1 MEKSIENIWKKGFIN
16 QEALVAP
23 KINALYEKKSINFVD
38 KFIRDFKV
46 NLWAIAIFTI
56 VPIVLSIIGNVL
68 GLGIIICLAL
78 WYVVYYGYK
87 QLIVLQGLEKT
98 NTSYDYI
105 KQFDGWLK
113 NTING
118 YTNIYRFVYPLVLII
133 STFGVWETFLKQQI
147 INNYEAQELLW
158 GMPKTG
164 LLIVAIGAVL
174 LSVFTK
180 KIYHFDMNLVYGAQF
195 RKLREMIAEMEE
207 LKKEE

>member
-38 KFIRDFKV
+38 KFIRDFKI

-78 WYVVYYGYK
+78 WYVVYYGQK
-87 QLIVLQGLEKT
+87 QLTVLQGLEKT

-105 KQFDGWLK
+105 KQFDAWLK

-118 YTNIYRFVYPLVLII
+118 YTKIYRFVYPLVLII
-133 STFGVWETFLKQQI
+133 STLGVWEAFLKQEI
-147 INNYEAQELLW
+147 IEHFEASELLW

-164 LLIVAIGAVL
+164 LLMVAVGAVL
-174 LSVFTK
+174 LAVFTK

-195 RKLREMIAEMEE
+195 RKLREMITEMEE
-207 LKKEE
+207 LKNEE